1 MSTVFNPVQI
11 YTVTEDYSGTRLD
24 NCLLSKMKGI
34 PRSKIYSI
42 IRKGEVRVNK
52 SRCKPSQKL
61 QMGDEV
67 RIPPYS
73 NEHKVTKKAEN
84 ILKDKL
90 INSIIVK
97 DKKFI
102 IINKP
107 VGIASHGGSGI
118 SLGVIE
124 AFRQIDR
131 SYREAQLVH
140 RLDKDTSGC
149 LVIALRKSIL
159 REFHKEIREDH
170 VDKDYLAVVKGRWP
184 ESIKKV
190 EVSLLKDRLKSGERE
205 VQIDP
210 IGKNSISYFEVMTAK
225 KTLSLVKC
233 RIITGRTHQIRVHA
247 THSGHPIV
255 GDIKYGDKNF
265 NKALKSDINRMMLHA
280 HEIKF
285 KNMKIEATTKV
296 PDVFDKLMKKHD

>member
-1 MSTVFNPVQI
+1 MNTQFNPVTI

-61 QMGDEV
+61 QIGDEV
-67 RIPPYS
+67 RIPPYT

-84 ILKDKL
+84 NLKDKL
-90 INSIIVK
+90 INNIIVK

-102 IINKP
+102 ILNKP
-107 VGIASHGGSGI
+107 VGMASHGGSGI

-131 SYREAQLVH
+131 SYKDAQLVH

-159 REFHKEIREDH
+159 REFHKEIREGR
-170 VDKDYLAVVKGRWP
+170 VDKDYLALVKGKWP
-184 ESIKKV
+184 ESIKTV
-190 EVSLLKDRLKSGERE
+190 EVSLLKDRLRSGERE

-210 IGKNSISYFEVMTAK
+210 KGKNSISLFEVVTAK
-225 KTLSLVKC
+225 KMLSLVKC

-247 THSGHPIV
+247 THSGHPVV
-255 GDIKYGDKNF
+255 GDIKYGDRDF
-265 NKALKSDINRMMLHA
+265 NKTLKSDINRMMLHA

-285 KNMKIEATTKV
+285 KNMQIEASTKI
-296 PDVFDKLMKKHD
+296 PDDFTRLIKKYD